1 MLTLD
6 YNLTTENDQ
15 DRIKDV
21 LQEFMKTKDI
31 QMDHLRE
38 SIDCYHADYHEI

>member
-21 LQEFMKTKDI
+21 LQEFMKAKDI
-31 QMDHLRE
+31 QMDQLRE
-38 SIDCYHADYHEI
+38 SIDSYHADYNEI